1 MFLCNHYPNLMWSV
15 YISLITVELHTT
27 ISESV
32 NSNQYFTYLMFQ
44 IWSYMFCN
52 IVLRGTLR
60 LLHTTSQCSSIT
72 VVYSAMCL
80 LMKVNHCS
88 TFGLN
93 CSSKLS
99 INFLKHSRAWG
110 KTEQGGMGDERQ
122 EGVQGCFK
130 TAVMSEPKQANERRG
145 EEMGTGCTWCSPG
158 GGGLANPHCPGT
170 LIRNRS
176 HGALMGHTHI
186 MAITLQ
192 SVVNK
197 RVRCTDYRHTNP
209 CSHSASSLLQ
219 CQLHS
224 CRRASTHLPH
234 SYQQLFTICLWPA
247 VRSGL
252 RQCGERGN
260 QDIAMIRIKLS
271 CKHVHGQL
279 QIPQTS
285 SVLIILVFS

>member
-1 MFLCNHYPNLMWSV
+1 
-15 YISLITVELHTT
+15 
-27 ISESV
+27 
-32 NSNQYFTYLMFQ
+32 
-44 IWSYMFCN
+44 
-52 IVLRGTLR
+52 
-60 LLHTTSQCSSIT
+60 
-72 VVYSAMCL
+72 
-80 LMKVNHCS
+80 
-88 TFGLN
+88 
-93 CSSKLS
+93 
-99 INFLKHSRAWG
+99 
-110 KTEQGGMGDERQ
+110 
-122 EGVQGCFK
+122 
-130 TAVMSEPKQANERRG
+130 MSEPKQANEGRG
-145 EEMGTGCTWCSPG
+145 DGDRVHVMLS

-170 LIRNRS
+170 LIRNQS
-176 HGALMGHTHI
+176 HGALMGHTHTHI

-234 SYQQLFTICLWPA
+234 SHQQLFTICLWPA

-279 QIPQTS
+279 QTPQTS

>member
-32 NSNQYFTYLMFQ
+32 NSNNSNQYFTYLMFQ

-158 GGGLANPHCPGT
+158 GWG
-170 LIRNRS
+170 IS
-176 HGALMGHTHI
+176 
-186 MAITLQ
+186 
-192 SVVNK
+192 
-197 RVRCTDYRHTNP
+197 
-209 CSHSASSLLQ
+209 
-219 CQLHS
+219 
-224 CRRASTHLPH
+224 
-234 SYQQLFTICLWPA
+234 
-247 VRSGL
+247 
-252 RQCGERGN
+252 
-260 QDIAMIRIKLS
+260 
-271 CKHVHGQL
+271 
-279 QIPQTS
+279 
-285 SVLIILVFS
+285 